1 MHGDKLIK
9 DKDVQQLLAVSRTS
23 LWRLR
28 KQGKVVAVKQ
38 SGNRIYYR
46 ASDITKYMC
55 SLPSAD

>member
-9 DKDVQQLLAVSRTS
+9 DKDVQQMLAVSRTS

>member
-38 SGNRIYYR
+38 NGNRIYYR

>member
-38 SGNRIYYR
+38 SGNRVYYR

>member
-46 ASDITKYMC
+46 ASDITKYLC